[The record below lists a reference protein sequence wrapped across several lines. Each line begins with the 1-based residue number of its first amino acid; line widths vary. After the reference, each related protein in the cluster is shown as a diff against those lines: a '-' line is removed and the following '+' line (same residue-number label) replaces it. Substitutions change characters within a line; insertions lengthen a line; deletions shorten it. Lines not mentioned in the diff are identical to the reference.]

1 MKDLGSAKM
10 ILGIDILKDR
20 VAGIL
25 FLSQSRYVS
34 KVLENYSML
43 DSKPVMTLWE
53 LNLNSLMTCSNII

>member
-10 ILGIDILKDR
+10 ILGIDILKDK
-20 VAGIL
+20 VVGIL

-34 KVLENYSML
+34 KVLEKYSMT

-53 LNLNSLMTCSNII
+53 LNLKSLMTCL